1 MQDLS
6 RRTLLRLA
14 AVAPLAG
21 SIAATE
27 VAAGSRTSDKNN
39 PSSVKNNT
47 PEAARIR
54 IQEKNFPNVPLISHE
69 GKRVNFY
76 DDLIKGKVVTVNFF
90 YAKCDEICP
99 LVSANLAK
107 VQKILGD
114 QVGRDIFMYSISL
127 KPEEDNLDA
136 IRAYR
141 DSWHAGPGWTFFT
154 GQPSDIEKI
163 RKGIGFT
170 YPEPAIDKDKTQ
182 HIGNIRYGNEPLML
196 WAACPGVA
204 HAPWIAESFT
214 WMMHPETNRVQK
226 S

>member
-1 MQDLS
+1 MIEDLS
-6 RRTLLRLA
+6 RRSLLRLA

-21 SIAATE
+21 SIAATASASGKPRA
-27 VAAGSRTSDKNN
+27 VAEK
-39 PSSVKNNT
+39 NT
-47 PEAARIR
+47 PAAARVR
-54 IQEKNFPNVPLISHE
+54 IQQKNFPNVPLISHE

-76 DDLIKGKVVTVNFF
+76 DDLIKGKVVTINFF

-114 QVGRDIFMYSISL
+114 QVGRNIFMYSISL

-141 DSWHAGPGWTFFT
+141 DSWHAGPGWSFFT
-154 GQPSDIEKI
+154 GQPGDVEKI

-182 HIGNIRYGNEPLML
+182 HIGNVRYGNEPLML

>member
-6 RRTLLRLA
+6 RRNLLRLA

-21 SIAATE
+21 SIAATG
-27 VAAGSRTSDKNN
+27 VSAGSPRSDKNN
-39 PSSVKNNT
+39 PGGVKNNT

-69 GKRVNFY
+69 GKKFNFY
-76 DDLIKGKVVTVNFF
+76 DDLIKGKVVTINFF

-141 DSWHAGPGWTFFT
+141 DSWHAGPGWSFFT

-182 HIGNIRYGNEPLML
+182 HIGNVRYGNEPLML

>member
-6 RRTLLRLA
+6 RRNLLRLA

-21 SIAATE
+21 SIAATG
-27 VAAGSRTSDKNN
+27 VGAASPRSDKNN
-39 PSSVKNNT
+39 PSSAGNNS

-69 GKRVNFY
+69 GKKVNFY
-76 DDLIKGKVVTVNFF
+76 DDLVKGKVVTVNFF

-114 QVGRDIFMYSISL
+114 QVGRDIFMYSITL

-141 DSWHAGPGWTFFT
+141 DSWHAGPGWSFFT
-154 GQPSDIEKI
+154 GQSSDIEKI

-170 YPEPAIDKDKTQ
+170 YPEAAIDKDKTQ
-182 HIGNIRYGNEPLML
+182 HIGNVRYGNEPLML

>member
-6 RRTLLRLA
+6 RRNLLRLA

-21 SIAATE
+21 SIAASG
-27 VAAGSRTSDKNN
+27 VAAGSPRSLDSNS
-39 PSSVKNNT
+39 PA
-47 PEAARIR
+47 AARIR
-54 IQEKNFPNVPLISHE
+54 IQQKNFPNVPLISHE

-76 DDLIKGKVVTVNFF
+76 DDLIKGKVVTINFF

-114 QVGRDIFMYSISL
+114 KVGRDIFMYSISL
-127 KPEEDNLDA
+127 KPEEDNLEA

-141 DSWHAGPGWTFFT
+141 DSWHADPGWTFFT

-182 HIGNIRYGNEPLML
+182 HIGNVRYGNEPLML

-204 HAPWIAESFT
+204 HAPWIAESFV

>member
-6 RRTLLRLA
+6 RRNLLRLA

-21 SIAATE
+21 SIAATA
-27 VAAGSRTSDKNN
+27 VAAGSPRSDKNN
-39 PSSVKNNT
+39 PSGVKNNT
-47 PEAARIR
+47 PQAARIR

-69 GKRVNFY
+69 GKQVNFY

-114 QVGRDIFMYSISL
+114 QVGRDIFMYSITL

-141 DSWHAGPGWTFFT
+141 DSWHAGPGWSFFT
-154 GQPSDIEKI
+154 GQSADIEKI

-170 YPEPAIDKDKTQ
+170 YPEAAIDKDKTQ
-182 HIGNIRYGNEPLML
+182 HIGNVRYGNEPLML

>member
-6 RRTLLRLA
+6 RRNLLRLA

-21 SIAATE
+21 SIAATG
-27 VAAGSRTSDKNN
+27 VAAGSPRSDKNH
-39 PSSVKNNT
+39 PSSVNNNT
-47 PEAARIR
+47 PEGARVR

-69 GKRVNFY
+69 GRKVNFY

-141 DSWHAGPGWTFFT
+141 DSWHAGPGWSFFT
-154 GQPSDIEKI
+154 GQSSDIEKI